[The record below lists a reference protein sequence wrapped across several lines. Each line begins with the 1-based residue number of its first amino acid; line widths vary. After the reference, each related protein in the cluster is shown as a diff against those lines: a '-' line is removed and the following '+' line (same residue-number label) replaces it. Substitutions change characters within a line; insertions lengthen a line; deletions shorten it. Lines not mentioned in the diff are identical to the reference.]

1 LPTNQASPKLWKSRR
16 EVSVDKAVTIL
27 VPTYNER
34 DNVAPLVRRIDG
46 ALAGRNYQVV
56 FVDDDS
62 QDGTAQVAAALSP
75 QYPVR
80 VIVRRDKRGL
90 ASAIVDGIKETTG
103 PIIGV
108 MDADLQHPPETLPL
122 LLDEIENG
130 ADIAIAS
137 RYIKGSA
144 LPGWALTRRIISR
157 GASFLARMLLPFVR
171 QVKDPLSGFFMFDRK
186 VVAHANLRPTG
197 YKILLE
203 ILTEGESTKLTE
215 VPYTFEARSAG
226 QSKLNVFQEIDYLK
240 HVYSLMKRRG
250 ELFRMVKFGLVGLSG
265 VGVNIG
271 ILYWLTESAGLF
283 YLASATIAI
292 EVSIISNF
300 SLNNY
305 FTFADRRAPGI
316 KGFFRQLGKFNLVS
330 LLGLVINTAVLL
342 LFTELFGVY
351 YLISQLFGIAVA
363 TTWNYLGDIWWT
375 WK

>member
-1 LPTNQASPKLWKSRR
+1 
-16 EVSVDKAVTIL
+16 VDKAVTIL

-62 QDGTAQVAAALSP
+62 KDGTAQVAADLSP
-75 QYPVR
+75 EYPVR
-80 VIVRRDKRGL
+80 VIVRKDKKGL
-90 ASAIVDGIKETTG
+90 ASAIVDGIEETTG
-103 PIIGV
+103 QVIGV

-122 LLDEIENG
+122 LLDEIEKG

-144 LPGWALTRRIISR
+144 LPGWTLTRRITSR
-157 GASFLARMLLPFVR
+157 GAGFLARLLLPFIR
-171 QVKDPLSGFFMFDRK
+171 QVNDPLSGFFMFDRK

-203 ILTEGESTKLTE
+203 ILTEGESAKLTE
-215 VPYTFEARSAG
+215 VPYTFSTRSAG
-226 QSKLNVFQEIDYLK
+226 RSKLNILQEIDYLK
-240 HVYSLMKRRG
+240 HVFSLMKRRG
-250 ELFRMVKFGLVGLSG
+250 ELFRVVKFALVGLSG
-265 VGVNIG
+265 VGINIG
-271 ILYWLTESAGLF
+271 ILYLLTEFAGLF
-283 YLASATIAI
+283 YLASAAIAI
-292 EVSIISNF
+292 EASIISNF
-300 SLNNY
+300 SLNDY

-330 LLGLVINTAVLL
+330 LFGLVINTAVLA
-342 LFTELFGVY
+342 LFTEVFGVY
-351 YLISQLFGIAVA
+351 YLVSQLLGITAA
-363 TTWNYLGDIWWT
+363 TGWNYLGDIWWT

>member
-1 LPTNQASPKLWKSRR
+1 LPTNQASPGLRKARC
-16 EVSVDKAVTIL
+16 EVSVDTAVTIL

-34 DNVAPLVRRIDG
+34 DNVIPLVRRIDG
-46 ALAGRNYQVV
+46 ALAGRSYQVV

-62 QDGTAQVAAALSP
+62 KDGTAQVAAALSP
-75 QYPVR
+75 EYPVR

-103 PIIGV
+103 QIIGV

-137 RYIKGSA
+137 RYIKGSG
-144 LPGWALTRRIISR
+144 LQGWALARRVISR
-157 GASFLARMLLPFVR
+157 GASFLARMLLPFIR
-171 QVKDPLSGFFMFDRK
+171 PVKDPLSGFFVFKRQ

-203 ILTEGESTKLTE
+203 ILTEGESAKLTE
-215 VPYTFEARSAG
+215 VPYTFVARNAG
-226 QSKLNVFQEIDYLK
+226 QSKLNIFQEIDYLK

-250 ELFRMVKFGLVGLSG
+250 ELFRMVKFALVGLSG

-283 YLASATIAI
+283 YLASAAIAI
-292 EVSIISNF
+292 EASIISNF

-330 LLGLVINTAVLL
+330 LLGLAINAAVLV
-342 LFTELFGVY
+342 LFTETFGVY
-351 YLISQLFGIAVA
+351 YIFSQLFGIAMA
-363 TTWNYLGDIWWT
+363 TAWNYLGDIWWT

>member
-1 LPTNQASPKLWKSRR
+1 M
-16 EVSVDKAVTIL
+16 DKAVTIL

-34 DNVAPLVRRIDG
+34 DNVAPLVRRIDS

-62 QDGTAQVAAALSP
+62 QDGTAQAAAALSP

-80 VIVRRDKRGL
+80 VIVRRGKRGL

-103 PIIGV
+103 QIIGV

-144 LPGWALTRRIISR
+144 LQGWALTRRIISR
-157 GASFLARMLLPFVR
+157 GASFLARMLLPFIR

-250 ELFRMVKFGLVGLSG
+250 ELLRMVKFGLVGLSG

-283 YLASATIAI
+283 YLASAAIAI

-300 SLNNY
+300 SLNDY
-305 FTFADRRAPGI
+305 FTFADRREPGV
-316 KGFFRQLGKFNLVS
+316 KGFFKQMGKFNLVS
-330 LLGLVINTAVLL
+330 LFGLAINTIVLVM
-342 LFTELFGVY
+342 FTELFGVY
-351 YLISQLFGIAVA
+351 YLISQLFGIAAA